1 MKDNDWKKRLN
12 IVYSTNPDMQYES
25 IDDEP
30 EPQTLP
36 PEKQKLKVVLDRKNR
51 KGKDATIIEGFVG
64 TDDDIKELARMLKTK
79 CGVGGSTRG
88 GEILIQG
95 DLRNKVCQ
103 LLTAAGYKAKII

>member
-36 PEKQKLKVVLDRKNR
+36 PEKQKLKVVLDRK
-51 KGKDATIIEGFVG
+51 TV
-64 TDDDIKELARMLKTK
+64 
-79 CGVGGSTRG
+79 
-88 GEILIQG
+88 
-95 DLRNKVCQ
+95 
-103 LLTAAGYKAKII
+103 KAKTRPSSKALSAPTTTSKNWHACLKRNAASAVRLAVAKS